1 MDLNFPILGLNQ
13 NWANYTQPAQ
23 TSPSVSN
30 CRPYDVLETRARG
43 GQRPALRKLY
53 TQQIGGAA
61 ARIDALTQV
70 TIAS

>member
-1 MDLNFPILGLNQ
+1 MDLNFPVLGKNT
-13 NWANYTQPAQ
+13 NWANYTQPVQ
-23 TSPSVSN
+23 TSPDISN

-61 ARIDALTQV
+61 NRIDCLCQV
-70 TIAS
+70 TIAN